1 MSAAS
6 SRWPRRSTRP
16 SNTSAKVDVVFAN
29 AGIANDPPTTLAAA
43 DLDAYERVINVDL
56 HGVIRT
62 IKPALPEIIANQ
74 GHVLITA
81 SVYAFVNGV
90 ANSAYA
96 ASKAAVEML
105 GRSLRLEL
113 APASS
118 TPAGSPPHRQC
129 GPWARCHR
137 HRPHPARL
145 PRTSRQIHRTRGDRD
160 GGRRRHP
167 DTRSTGHP
175 PASLA
180 PHLSAPRH
188 RRRRHRP
195 RDASR
200 PHDPPP
206 HKPARTRS
214 HHAPTPLE
222 TACAHGRATLPR
234 SGESRSTSSTQPTS
248 LFAKPAHAAHRER
261 LGPIGSQAL
270 TKGRTAASTEA
281 VTTCRPERCRCRRR
295 AAAPQRPLHVSALP
309 TCRVA
314 WSPKPSTSSG
324 GTLSQTLLNGLR
336 ELPSGGRELPK
347 CLRDCEHA
355 HPGAGPA

>member
-1 MSAAS
+1 VNRKPEYNLAERTVIITGAAGGIGAATARELVARGALVTLVDLS
-6 SRWPRRSTRP
+6 HDAVTALAKSLPTGRALAHAADV
-16 SNTSAKVDVVFAN
+16 TSLEQMTEAIHATKQHFGKVDVVFAN

-113 APASS
+113 APHGASAGVLYPGWVA
-118 TPAGSPPHRQC
+118 TPIANAARGHNATATALTQHAFR
-129 GPWARCHR
+129 GP
-137 HRPHPARL
+137 L
-145 PRTSRQIHRTRGDRD
+145 EIHRTRGNRHSS
-160 GGRRRHP
+160 RRRHP
-167 DTRSTGHP
+167 NPRRQDHP
-175 PASLA
+175 TTHLA
-180 PHLSAPRH
+180 TDLSAARH
-188 RRRRHRP
+188 RRRRHRR

-206 HKPARTRS
+206 QKPARTRS
-214 HHAPTPLE
+214 HNAPIPLE

-234 SGESRSTSSTQPTS
+234 SGQSRSTSSTHPTS
-248 LFAKPAHAAHRER
+248 LFARSVH
-261 LGPIGSQAL
+261 LSGW
-270 TKGRTAASTEA
+270 STSVA
-281 VTTCRPERCRCRRR
+281 VT
-295 AAAPQRPLHVSALP
+295 AV
-309 TCRVA
+309 
-314 WSPKPSTSSG
+314 
-324 GTLSQTLLNGLR
+324 
-336 ELPSGGRELPK
+336 
-347 CLRDCEHA
+347 
-355 HPGAGPA
+355 